1 MSTIS
6 LLATLTPSSPTRA
19 WQTSPHPSR
28 PLLATCYSD
37 KSVRVYTLARLPHD
51 ASTLQGKGGQN
62 SGLRASLH
70 STITGGHKR
79 SIRSVAWK
87 PNTAKGELV
96 LATGSFDA
104 SVGIWRHISMDD
116 VAPEFYGG
124 DEDREANNDNDDD
137 WNFAIVLDGH
147 ESEVKSV
154 AFSAGGNFL
163 ATCSRDKSVWI
174 WEEIAD
180 DEFET
185 VAVCQEHD
193 GDVKAVV
200 WHPEEEL
207 VGSASYDDEAR
218 LWRDEGDDWGCIWRS
233 GTSIVDPEA
242 HSESHK
248 KNQSTDRAGHKSTV
262 WDLAWEGVKPI
273 IYDETSESLNGA
285 AKHSTLL
292 SDERKSSEQKKEAWH
307 DRQSKSGPRFLT
319 CSDDM
324 TIRVWR
330 RKPKQRVKQNPY
342 SVIRSRDTGE
352 EWVQEAVLPQAHL
365 RSIYAVSWSSRT
377 GRVVSCGGDGRI
389 VVYEEAWNDSIDETN
404 QDRAQSDSAD
414 QVKTQES
421 NGATGPLDAAEKEEL
436 NGKLED
442 AHITPKEDEKEPS
455 QIPAARTKWRV
466 VAQAD
471 AVHGVF
477 EVNHVTWCPWPKP
490 RQQAGFSQSDE
501 AEEHPDGQA
510 ELIVTTGDDGD
521 VKIWSISN
529 DG

>member
-1 MSTIS
+1 
-6 LLATLTPSSPTRA
+6 
-19 WQTSPHPSR
+19 
-28 PLLATCYSD
+28 
-37 KSVRVYTLARLPHD
+37 
-51 ASTLQGKGGQN
+51 
-62 SGLRASLH
+62 
-70 STITGGHKR
+70 
-79 SIRSVAWK
+79 
-87 PNTAKGELV
+87 
-96 LATGSFDA
+96 
-104 SVGIWRHISMDD
+104 MDD
-116 VAPEFYGG
+116 MVPDFFG
-124 DEDREANNDNDDD
+124 DDGEGAADGDNDDG

-174 WEEIAD
+174 WEEISD

-207 VGSASYDDEAR
+207 VASASYDDEAR

-233 GTSIVDPEA
+233 AMSIVDA
-242 HSESHK
+242 DSLSQDQK
-248 KNQSTDRAGHKSTV
+248 QSRSVEQAGHSSTV
-262 WDLAWEGVKPI
+262 WGLAWEGVKPVV
-273 IYDETSESLNGA
+273 YDQQDNSSKA
-285 AKHSTLL
+285 AA
-292 SDERKSSEQKKEAWH
+292 DVPSSSPNEHHNIKQQKDAWQ
-307 DRQSKSGPRFLT
+307 DRRSKSGPRFLT

-324 TIRVWR
+324 SIRVWR
-330 RKPKQRVKQNPY
+330 RRPRPRAKQNPY

-352 EWVQEAVLPQAHL
+352 EWVQEAILPQAHL
-365 RSIYAVSWSSRT
+365 RSIYSVSWSAKT

-389 VVYEEAWNDSIDETN
+389 VVYEEAWDENTDDFS
-404 QDRAQSDSAD
+404 QGGQQKDSAD
-414 QVKTQES
+414 TPVTQDKS
-421 NGATGPLDAAEKEEL
+421 STTASGDATDKEQL

-442 AHITPKEDEKEPS
+442 AHITPTEDQPES
-455 QIPAARTKWRV
+455 TSIPVAKTKWRV

-490 RQQAGFSQSDE
+490 RQQTGVSSMDQ
-501 AEEHPDGQA
+501 AEDDVADQA

-521 VKIWSISN
+521 VKIWELNLS
-529 DG
+529 D